1 MVPVA
6 VAQVGWVTAV
16 TGTVGIVGC
25 ALTVV
30 AVADESHPPAL
41 LIITL

>member
-16 TGTVGIVGC
+16 AGVEGAVGC
-25 ALTVV
+25 TLTVV